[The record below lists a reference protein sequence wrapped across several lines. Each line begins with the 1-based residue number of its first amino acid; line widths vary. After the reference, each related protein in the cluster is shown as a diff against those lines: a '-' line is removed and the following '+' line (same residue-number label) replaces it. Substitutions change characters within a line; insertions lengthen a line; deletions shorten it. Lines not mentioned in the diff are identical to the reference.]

1 MTRAGYRPSH
11 ELVPLV
17 LSGSRLAIARM
28 ISRAEGGYAEA
39 SEALAELYK
48 HTGKA
53 HIVGITGVP
62 GAGKS
67 TLVAALIKSLT
78 QGGRKVGVVAV
89 DPSSP
94 FSGGAIL
101 GDRVRMND
109 AAEANQAFVRSM
121 ATRGHLGGLAPA
133 TLQAVDILDAAG
145 YSPIIIETVGVGQDE
160 VEIVS
165 AAHTIVVL
173 SPPGLGDD
181 IQAIKAGILEIADI
195 HVVSKADKPEAASAV
210 AALKGMLAL
219 GGRNGDIPHFAGHR
233 STPTRGSR
241 NEECPH
247 FSKWTSPVLA
257 VSSVSGEQMELLKAT
272 IARHWTHLHASGEL
286 AERQRNNCRT
296 RIFNTARHLFQQQF
310 DERSDELEQHLQAV
324 VKREA
329 DPQAA
334 AHALLGWNKERQ
346 K

>member
-1 MTRAGYRPSH
+1 MTRAGYRSSS

-17 LSGSRLAIARM
+17 LAGSRLAIARM

-39 SEALAELYK
+39 ADALAELYK

-67 TLVAALIKSLT
+67 TLVAALIKALT
-78 QGGRKVGVVAV
+78 QDGRKVGVVAV

-94 FSGGAIL
+94 FTGGAIL
-101 GDRVRMND
+101 GDRVRMSD

-133 TLQAVDILDAAG
+133 TLHAVDILDAAG
-145 YSPIIIETVGVGQDE
+145 YSPIIVETVGVGQDE

-165 AAHTIVVL
+165 AAHTVVVL

-195 HVVSKADKPEAASAV
+195 HVVSKADKPEASAAV

-219 GGRNGDIPHFAGHR
+219 GAAR
-233 STPTRGSR
+233 SG
-241 NEECPH
+241 
-247 FSKWTSPVLA
+247 SKWTSPVLA
-257 VSSVSGEQMELLKAT
+257 VSSVSGEQMETLKAT
-272 IARHWTHLHASGEL
+272 IAKHWTHLHESGEFD
-286 AERQRNNCRT
+286 ERQRNNCRT

-310 DERSDELEQHLQAV
+310 DERADELEKHLQAV

>member
-1 MTRAGYRPSH
+1 MTRAEYRPSL

-17 LSGSRLAIARM
+17 LAGSRLAIARM

-39 SEALAELYK
+39 DEALAEIYK
-48 HTGKA
+48 HSGRA
-53 HIVGITGVP
+53 HIIGITGVP

-67 TLVAALIKSLT
+67 TLVGSLIKALT
-78 QGGRKVGVVAV
+78 LGGSKVGVVAI

-195 HVVSKADKPEAASAV
+195 HVVSKADKPEAAAAV
-210 AALKGMLAL
+210 AALQGMLAL
-219 GGRNGDIPHFAGHR
+219 GTAKSDSAWKP
-233 STPTRGSR
+233 
-241 NEECPH
+241 
-247 FSKWTSPVLA
+247 PVLA
-257 VSSVSGEQMELLKAT
+257 VSSQSGEHMEALKAS
-272 IARHWTHLHASGEL
+272 IDKHRTHLHESGEF
-286 AERQRNNCRT
+286 AARQRNNCRT

-310 DERSDELEQHLQAV
+310 EERGEDLEMQLQAV

-329 DPQAA
+329 DPQSAA
-334 AHALLGWNKERQ
+334 QALLGWNKERQ

>member
-1 MTRAGYRPSH
+1 MDGH
-11 ELVPLV
+11 
-17 LSGSRLAIARM
+17 
-28 ISRAEGGYAEA
+28 
-39 SEALAELYK
+39 
-48 HTGKA
+48 
-53 HIVGITGVP
+53 
-62 GAGKS
+62 
-67 TLVAALIKSLT
+67 
-78 QGGRKVGVVAV
+78 KVGVVAV

-195 HVVSKADKPEAASAV
+195 HVVSKADKPEAAAAV

-219 GGRNGDIPHFAGHR
+219 GTAR
-233 STPTRGSR
+233 SDSTWTP
-241 NEECPH
+241 
-247 FSKWTSPVLA
+247 PVLA
-257 VSSVSGEQMELLKAT
+257 VSSVSGEQMETLKAT
-272 IARHWTHLHASGEL
+272 HRQALDASAR
-286 AERQRNNCRT
+286 ERRVRRAPAQQLQDANIQHGTTPVPAAVRRARRGSRDSSCR
-296 RIFNTARHLFQQQF
+296 
-310 DERSDELEQHLQAV
+310 
-324 VKREA
+324 
-329 DPQAA
+329 P
-334 AHALLGWNKERQ
+334 W
-346 K
+346 

>member
-1 MTRAGYRPSH
+1 MTRGGYRPSL
-11 ELVPLV
+11 ELVPMV
-17 LSGSRLAIARM
+17 LAGSRLAIARM

-53 HIVGITGVP
+53 HIIGITGVP

-67 TLVAALIKSLT
+67 TLVATLIKALT
-78 QGGRKVGVVAV
+78 VGGHKVGVVAV

-94 FSGGAIL
+94 FTGGAIL

-121 ATRGHLGGLAPA
+121 ATRGHLGGLAPS

-165 AAHTIVVL
+165 AAHSIVVL

-195 HVVSKADKPEAASAV
+195 HLVSKSDKPEAAATV

-219 GGRNGDIPHFAGHR
+219 GTAR
-233 STPTRGSR
+233 SDSTWKP
-241 NEECPH
+241 
-247 FSKWTSPVLA
+247 PVLA
-257 VSSVSGEQMELLKAT
+257 VSSVSGEQMETLIAT
-272 IARHWTHLHASGEL
+272 LAKHWTHLHESGEF
-286 AERQRNNCRT
+286 AARQRNNCRT
-296 RIFNTARHLFQQQF
+296 RIFNTARQLFQQQF
-310 DERSDELEQHLQAV
+310 EERAEELEQQLQAV

-334 AHALLGWNKERQ
+334 AHALLGWNKETQ

>member
-1 MTRAGYRPSH
+1 MTRAGYRPSS

-17 LSGSRLAIARM
+17 LAGSRLAIARM
-28 ISRAEGGYAEA
+28 ISRAESGYAEA
-39 SEALAELYK
+39 ANAMAELYK

-53 HIVGITGVP
+53 QIVGITGVP

-67 TLVAALIKSLT
+67 TLVAALIKALT
-78 QGGRKVGVVAV
+78 QDGRKVGVVAV

-94 FSGGAIL
+94 FTGGAIL

-195 HVVSKADKPEAASAV
+195 HVVSKADKPEAAATVS
-210 AALKGMLAL
+210 ALKGMLAL
-219 GGRNGDIPHFAGHR
+219 GAARA
-233 STPTRGSR
+233 GSR
-241 NEECPH
+241 
-247 FSKWTSPVLA
+247 WTSPVLA
-257 VSSVSGEQMELLKAT
+257 VSSVSGEQMEALKAT
-272 IARHWTHLHASGEL
+272 IAKHWTHLHESGEL

-296 RIFNTARHLFQQQF
+296 RIFNTARHLLQQQF
-310 DERSDELEQHLQAV
+310 DERSEELEKHLQAV
-324 VKREA
+324 VKRET

-334 AHALLGWNKERQ
+334 ACALLGWNKERQ

>member
-1 MTRAGYRPSH
+1 MTRASYRPSS

-17 LSGSRLAIARM
+17 LAGSRLAIARM

-39 SEALAELYK
+39 ADALAEIYK
-48 HTGKA
+48 HTGRA

-67 TLVAALIKSLT
+67 TLVAALIKALT
-78 QGGRKVGVVAV
+78 QDGRKVGVVAV

-94 FSGGAIL
+94 FTGGAIL

-195 HVVSKADKPEAASAV
+195 HVVSKADKPEASAAV

-219 GGRNGDIPHFAGHR
+219 GAVR
-233 STPTRGSR
+233 SGST
-241 NEECPH
+241 
-247 FSKWTSPVLA
+247 WTSPVLA
-257 VSSVSGEQMELLKAT
+257 VSSVSGEQMESLKTT
-272 IARHWTHLHASGEL
+272 IAQHWTHLHASGEL

-296 RIFNTARHLFQQQF
+296 RIFNTARQLFQQQF

>member
-1 MTRAGYRPSH
+1 MTSVAVFNRAKRAAYVPSL
-11 ELVPLV
+11 ELVPQV
-17 LSGSRLAIARM
+17 LAGSRLAIARM
-28 ISRAEGGYAEA
+28 ISRAEGNYAEA
-39 SEALAELYK
+39 AQALAEIYK

-53 HIVGITGVP
+53 RVIGITGVP

-67 TLVAALIKSLT
+67 TLVSSLIKALSLH
-78 QGGRKVGVVAV
+78 GHKVGVVAV

-101 GDRVRMND
+101 GDRVRMNEM
-109 AAEANQAFVRSM
+109 AEANQAFVRSM

-165 AAHTIVVL
+165 AAHTVVVL

-195 HVVSKADKPEAASAV
+195 HVVSKADKPEAAATV
-210 AALKGMLAL
+210 AALKGMLTL
-219 GGRNGDIPHFAGHR
+219 GAVKSG
-233 STPTRGSR
+233 ST
-241 NEECPH
+241 
-247 FSKWTSPVLA
+247 WTSPVLA
-257 VSSVSGEQMELLKAT
+257 VSSVSGEHMETLTKT
-272 IARHWTHLHASGEL
+272 MGEHWTHLQDSGEF

-296 RIFNTARHLFQQQF
+296 RIFNMAKHLFQLQF
-310 DERSDELEQHLQAV
+310 DEGAGDLESHLQAV
-324 VKREA
+324 VKRQA
-329 DPQAA
+329 DPRSA
-334 AHALLGWNKERQ
+334 AHALLGWNTDSQ
-346 K
+346 

>member
-1 MTRAGYRPSH
+1 MTRAGYRPSL

-17 LSGSRLAIARM
+17 LAGSRLAIARM
-28 ISRAEGGYAEA
+28 ISRAEGNYAEA
-39 SEALAELYK
+39 AEALAELYR

-53 HIVGITGVP
+53 HIIGITGVP

-67 TLVAALIKSLT
+67 TLVASLIKALT
-78 QGGRKVGVVAV
+78 LDGKRVGVVAV

-94 FSGGAIL
+94 FTGGAIL

-121 ATRGHLGGLAPA
+121 ATRGHLGGLAPS

-195 HVVSKADKPEAASAV
+195 HVVSKADKPEAAATV

-219 GGRNGDIPHFAGHR
+219 GTAR
-233 STPTRGSR
+233 SSSAWKPA
-241 NEECPH
+241 
-247 FSKWTSPVLA
+247 VLA
-257 VSSVSGEQMELLKAT
+257 VSSVSGEHLETLKEAVGK
-272 IARHWTHLHASGEL
+272 HWTHLQESGEL
-286 AERQRNNCRT
+286 VARQRNNCRT

-310 DERSDELEQHLQAV
+310 DERAEDLERQLQAV

-334 AHALLGWNKERQ
+334 AYALLGWNKERQ

>member
-1 MTRAGYRPSH
+1 MTRGEYRPSL
-11 ELVPLV
+11 ELVPMV
-17 LSGSRLAIARM
+17 LAGSRLAIARM
-28 ISRAEGGYAEA
+28 ISRAEGGYEEA
-39 SEALAELYK
+39 AEALAEIYK
-48 HTGKA
+48 HSGKA
-53 HIVGITGVP
+53 HIIGITGVP

-67 TLVAALIKSLT
+67 TLVASLIKALT
-78 QGGRKVGVVAV
+78 LSGSKVGVVAI

-101 GDRVRMND
+101 GDRVRMAD

-195 HVVSKADKPEAASAV
+195 HVVSKADKPEAAAAV

-219 GGRNGDIPHFAGHR
+219 GTAK
-233 STPTRGSR
+233 SAAAWTP
-241 NEECPH
+241 
-247 FSKWTSPVLA
+247 PVLA
-257 VSSVSGEQMELLKAT
+257 VSSISGEHLESLKAS
-272 IARHWTHLHASGEL
+272 IDKHRTHLHESGEL
-286 AERQRNNCRT
+286 AARQRNNCRT

-310 DERSDELEQHLQAV
+310 EERSEDLETQLQAV
-324 VKREA
+324 VKRES
-329 DPQAA
+329 DPQSAA
-334 AHALLGWNKERQ
+334 QTLLGWNKARQ

>member
-1 MTRAGYRPSH
+1 M
-11 ELVPLV
+11 V
-17 LSGSRLAIARM
+17 LAGSRLAIARM

-53 HIVGITGVP
+53 HIIGITGVP

-67 TLVAALIKSLT
+67 TLVATLIKALT
-78 QGGRKVGVVAV
+78 VDGHKVGVVAV

-94 FSGGAIL
+94 FTGGAIL

-165 AAHTIVVL
+165 AAHSIVVL

-195 HVVSKADKPEAASAV
+195 HVVSKADKPEAGATV

-219 GGRNGDIPHFAGHR
+219 GSGRSD
-233 STPTRGSR
+233 STWKP
-241 NEECPH
+241 
-247 FSKWTSPVLA
+247 PVLA
-257 VSSVSGEQMELLKAT
+257 VSSVSGEQMETLIAT
-272 IARHWTHLHASGEL
+272 LAMHLAHLHESGEF
-286 AERQRNNCRT
+286 AARQRSNCRT
-296 RIFNTARHLFQQQF
+296 RIFNTARQLFQQQF
-310 DERSDELEQHLQAV
+310 EERAEELEQQLQAV

-334 AHALLGWNKERQ
+334 AHALLGWNKETQ